1 MEDKQKQLNQEQ
13 AQELLAAGVH
23 YGQPLSKRC
32 PKMDKFVYGVSSNG
46 MQIIDLDKT
55 WAALQEAGETLKK
68 LYSENKNVLFVG
80 ANKKAVSRIVGE
92 FAEKHELHF
101 VNSRWLGGTLTNP
114 VTRNRINYL
123 HELEGME
130 NSGLIDSMTAKEKSA
145 VTKRLRKLRKN
156 LGGMKKIR
164 GAIHAI
170 VLIDPVYEENAVL
183 EAFSKKNSLKI
194 LTITDTDCHFT
205 PESFDNLIPCNVS
218 SIQSLRK
225 VMNELMTYVEA
236 GRKAASEKKAATP
249 TGGARP
255 ATRRPAV
262 RKLGSNAAV
271 AGARKPASIAA
282 KPAEA
287 KKEVPAT
294 PKAES

>member
-1 MEDKQKQLNQEQ
+1 MEDIKQQLSQEQ
-13 AQELLAAGVH
+13 AQEFLASGVH

-46 MQIIDLDKT
+46 MQIIDLDQT
-55 WAALQEAGETLKK
+55 WVALQQAGETLKK

-80 ANKKAVSRIVGE
+80 ANKKAVARIVGE

-130 NSGLIDSMTAKEKSA
+130 KSGLIDSMTAKEKST
-145 VTKRLRKLRKN
+145 VTKRLKKLRKN

-183 EAFSKKNSLKI
+183 EAFSKKNSLKV
-194 LTITDTDCHFT
+194 LTITDTDCHFS

-225 VMNELMTYVEA
+225 IMGHLMEYVEA
-236 GRKAASEKKAATP
+236 GRKVASEKKAATP
-249 TGGARP
+249 TAPRTGGA
-255 ATRRPAV
+255 RRPAV
-262 RKLGSNAAV
+262 RKLGSNNAP
-271 AGARKPASIAA
+271 AGARKPATR
-282 KPAEA
+282 KPASTTTTA
-287 KKEVPAT
+287 KKAD
-294 PKAES
+294 S